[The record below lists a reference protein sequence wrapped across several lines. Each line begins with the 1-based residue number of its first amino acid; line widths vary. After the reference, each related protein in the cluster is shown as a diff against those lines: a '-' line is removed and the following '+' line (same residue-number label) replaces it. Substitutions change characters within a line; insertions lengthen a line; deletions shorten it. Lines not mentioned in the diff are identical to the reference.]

1 MGLDDIEKTNT
12 ANVIIKK
19 STFNKL
25 IIGIVTIAIISAFLG
40 GYVLGSETDMSSD
53 ILIKDSKNVLN
64 QIPTNQL
71 QSQSDPNQAS
81 KKIQGSINFEVPNF
95 VRFIGDEAAPVSIV
109 EFGDYQCPFCK
120 RFFDQ
125 TEPEIKK
132 EYIDT
137 GKVKFYFLD
146 FVVNGVDS
154 LTLAEGAWCAEEQ
167 GKYYQYHDYVYS
179 NQGKEYSGWGTPEN
193 VKIFAKDLGLDVEE
207 FSLCLDSKK
216 YESRV
221 QQLTALAT
229 NLGSTGTP
237 TAFIGNL
244 ENGYTKITGA
254 QPYDVFKNVIDK
266 YTQ

>member
-1 MGLDDIEKTNT
+1 MDGIEKNTTNVT
-12 ANVIIKK
+12 IKK

-25 IIGIVTIAIISAFLG
+25 IIGIVAIAIISAFLG
-40 GYVLGSETDMSSD
+40 GYVLGSKTNTTSD
-53 ILIKDSKNVLN
+53 ILKDSKKES
-64 QIPTNQL
+64 IPTNQH
-71 QSQSDPNQAS
+71 QSQSDPYQDS
-81 KKIQGSINFEVPNF
+81 KKIQGSINFEVPSF
-95 VRFIGDEAAPVSIV
+95 VRFIGDESAPVSIV

-132 EYIDT
+132 GYIDT
-137 GKVKFYFLD
+137 GKAKFYFLD

-179 NQGKEYSGWGTPEN
+179 NQGKEHSGWGTPEN
-193 VKIFAKDLGLDVEE
+193 VKTFAIDLGLDVEE

-237 TAFIGNL
+237 TAFIGDS

-254 QPYDVFKNVIDK
+254 QPYEVFKNTLDK
-266 YTQ
+266 YKQ